1 MWAAKVLT
9 AAAAAQYVRWHY
21 VSGFA
26 LTLVTMESV
35 MSRTFGTIVT
45 IVHQCTFSQ
54 FDAL

>member
-1 MWAAKVLT
+1 LWAAKVLT